1 MEKFSGQT
9 HGVTHARTDVTHLS
23 VRKFTS
29 RSSKLLQTFQGLLK
43 KAVDINS
50 KMFFCSL
57 AFLGPANFQKTKLIF
72 KVDIAR

>member
-43 KAVDINS
+43 KAVDKLKDVFLQPSVSRSS
-50 KMFFCSL
+50 KFSE
-57 AFLGPANFQKTKLIF
+57 NKTYL
-72 KVDIAR
+72 